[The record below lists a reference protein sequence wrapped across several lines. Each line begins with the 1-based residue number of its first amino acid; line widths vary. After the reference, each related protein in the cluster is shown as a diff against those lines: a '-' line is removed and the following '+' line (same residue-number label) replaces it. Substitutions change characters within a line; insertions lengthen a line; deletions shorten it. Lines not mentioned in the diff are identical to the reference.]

1 MWEKVET
8 DLVDI
13 AIVWV
18 EVAIMRRS
26 VAETSASPNGSTAA
40 AVLGLNKNTVMAAE
54 TRILCPMRHPVE
66 PEAASSESAGSLY
79 APRTRT
85 DSSKHNNHGASNHR
99 QLFDPR
105 KDD

>member
-54 TRILCPMRHPVE
+54 TRILTSRHPRHQR
-66 PEAASSESAGSLY
+66 SL
-79 APRTRT
+79 ARTRR
-85 DSSKHNNHGASNHR
+85 HG
-99 QLFDPR
+99 
-105 KDD
+105 

>member
-26 VAETSASPNGSTAA
+26 VAETS
-40 AVLGLNKNTVMAAE
+40 
-54 TRILCPMRHPVE
+54 
-66 PEAASSESAGSLY
+66 
-79 APRTRT
+79 
-85 DSSKHNNHGASNHR
+85 
-99 QLFDPR
+99 
-105 KDD
+105 